1 MNSRFRSAAAAI
13 LAVCAVAS
21 YGYASDATPPAKK
34 HVHKKA
40 EPKGPTVEEQIQALR
55 TEMQTQIDSL
65 KSDLA
70 NKDAQLKQA
79 QQAATDAQAAAAKAQ
94 AAADVQSQALTENQ
108 SAVST
113 LKTTVTDLQANSVS
127 LANTLSDETSKVKK
141 EIENPEVI
149 HFKGITLS
157 PTGSFIAGETV
168 YRSRAISGDINTQ
181 FNGVPLDAA
190 DAAKISEWQ
199 GTGRQSRVALKAIG
213 KNEHFTMT
221 GYYEADWLGT
231 GITSNNNQ
239 SNSYV
244 MRQRQLWAQ
253 AALDNGLTFT
263 AGQMWSLATETT
275 QGLSN
280 GTEILPANIDP
291 QYNVGFV
298 WARQYGFRV
307 TKAFSKQFFLG
318 LSAENAE
325 ALNPAGSGLPT
336 NVLIGAAG
344 NSGGLY
350 NPTANYSW
358 NPAPDF
364 ILKAAVEPGWGHWEL
379 FGIGRFW
386 RDRIYPNAPANSSF
400 AYNDSTGSAGFGGSL
415 RGPLAGKKVS
425 LGIKGLYGQ
434 GVGRYG
440 SSTIADITLRPN
452 GTIAPLRN
460 YSALATVEV
469 APDPRL
475 TVYFMAGTDG
485 VLRHLYN
492 GGKEGYGAWT
502 TNMSGCNTEVLP
514 GTGGAGAYGG
524 GGTGFNP
531 STPAN
536 CGNQT
541 KDIQEGTA
549 GYWYYIYKGPKGG
562 LRQGIEYSY
571 FRKDLWSGGGGPL
584 NPGNGAKGTDNMIW
598 TSFRYYLP

>member
-1 MNSRFRSAAAAI
+1 MNSRFRTAAVAI
-13 LAVCAVAS
+13 LAACAVAS
-21 YGYASDATPPAKK
+21 YGYASQATPPAKK
-34 HVHKKA
+34 HPVRKKA
-40 EPKGPTVEEQIQALR
+40 EPKGPTVEEQIQTLR
-55 TEMQTQIDSL
+55 QDMEGQINQL

-70 NKDAQLKQA
+70 AKDAQLRQA
-79 QQAATDAQAAAAKAQ
+79 QQAAADAQAAAAKAQ
-94 AAADVQSQALTENQ
+94 Q
-108 SAVST
+108 SADAQQQAITDNASAVNT
-113 LKTTVTDLQANSVS
+113 LKSTVTDLQGNSVS
-127 LANTLSDETSKVKK
+127 LATTLSDETAKVKK
-141 EIENPEVI
+141 AIESPDVL

-157 PTGSFIAGETV
+157 PTGSFLAAETV

-181 FNGVPLDAA
+181 FNGIPLDAA
-190 DAAKISEWQ
+190 DAAHISEWQ

-253 AALDNGLTFT
+253 AALDNGWTFT

-291 QYNVGFV
+291 QYNAGFV

-307 TKAFSKQFFLG
+307 TKAFSKQFFMG

-336 NVLIGAAG
+336 NLLIGGAG
-344 NSGGLY
+344 NGGGLY
-350 NPTANYSW
+350 NSTANYSW
-358 NPAPDF
+358 NPSPDF
-364 ILKAAVEPGWGHWEL
+364 ILKAAVEPGWGHWEV

-386 RDRIYPNAPANSSF
+386 RDRIYPNAPANASF
-400 AYNDSTGSAGFGGSL
+400 AYNDDTGSAGVGASM
-415 RGPLAGKKVS
+415 RGPLAGKKLS
-425 LGIKGLYGQ
+425 IGIKGLYGQ

-452 GTIAPLRN
+452 ATIAPLRN
-460 YSALATVEV
+460 YSGLATVEV
-469 APDPRL
+469 TPDPRL
-475 TVYFMAGTDG
+475 TIYFMGGVDG
-485 VLRHLYN
+485 VMRHVY
-492 GGKEGYGAWT
+492 GKAGYGLWT

-514 GTGGAGAYGG
+514 GTGGAGTYGG

-549 GYWYYIYKGPKGG
+549 GYWYYIYRGPKGG

-571 FRKDLWSGGGGPL
+571 FRKDLWSGAGGAA
-584 NPGNGAKGTDNMIW
+584 NPSNGAKGTDNMVW